1 MKERRRQ
8 NGRKAEA
15 NAGNPKRTVE
25 VLFDDPDIVVV
36 NKPAGMVVH
45 PAPGHESGAL
55 TDELLKMFPQMA
67 GVGSAERPGV
77 VHRLDIETSGV
88 MVFAKTQRAYAKL
101 RQDFESHGS
110 IGKTYLAVLHGAP
123 KPAEGTIRTLIGRK
137 AWDSRRMAS
146 FAEGNA
152 PRDAKPAVSHWTVL
166 QRQGPL
172 ALVEFRIETG
182 RTHQIRLHAAE
193 LGHPVVGDALYG
205 DAAKDAH
212 LASKPARH
220 LLHAVGL
227 SFNHPVTGR
236 RLEFFAE
243 PPPDIVFAH

>member
-1 MKERRRQ
+1 MKDRRNR
-8 NGRKAEA
+8 NGGRTAESRGRKD
-15 NAGNPKRTVE
+15 AGVE
-25 VLFDDPDIVVV
+25 ILFDDADIVVV
-36 NKPAGMVVH
+36 NKPAGMIVH
-45 PAPGHESGAL
+45 PAPGHETGAL
-55 TDELLKMFPQMA
+55 TDELLKSFPEMA

-88 MVFAKTQRAYAKL
+88 MVFAKTQRAYSKL

-137 AWDSRRMAS
+137 AWDAKRMAS
-146 FAEGNA
+146 FPEGSA

-166 QRQGPL
+166 NRQGPL

-193 LGHPVVGDALYG
+193 LGHPVVGDSLYG
-205 DAAKDAH
+205 DAAKDAR
-212 LASKPARH
+212 LAVKPTRH

-227 SFNHPVTGR
+227 AFNHPVTGR

-243 PPPDIVFAH
+243 PPPDIVYAR